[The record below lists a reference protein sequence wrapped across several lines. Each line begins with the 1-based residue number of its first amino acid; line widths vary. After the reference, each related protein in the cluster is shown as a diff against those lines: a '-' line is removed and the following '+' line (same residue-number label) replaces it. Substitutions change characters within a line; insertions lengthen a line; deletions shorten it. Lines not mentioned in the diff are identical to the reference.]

1 MAHFKW
7 LASLFLAAAV
17 VSTPSAE
24 TQCPGNVESLSFRL
38 VNRHQMIV
46 AVSVNRSGP
55 YNFLLDTGMQVTA
68 VDLSLANEL
77 HLQPQGTA
85 AIAGAGFSR
94 SVSIAHLDSLEAGS
108 HTVADSKVL
117 VYDLEKLHVQ
127 GILGEDFLER
137 FDVLIDNIH
146 SLLCLD
152 DSGAMRA
159 EVHGPRTALA
169 TPAKIEDG
177 FGLSNLIIVEARLS
191 DATRTV
197 RLLLDS
203 GANGAI
209 LYNASEYLNVPRTGH
224 LQGASADGGQRVFL
238 VLPPQDVKIGS
249 LELSGVP
256 FFNLNGAQKDAG
268 AKGFDGVLTLGL
280 FKRVFIAHADHFA
293 VLEPR

>member
-1 MAHFKW
+1 MTSFKW
-7 LASLFLAAAV
+7 LSSFLLAANLIFACL
-17 VSTPSAE
+17 AE
-24 TQCPGNVESLSFRL
+24 THCPGNAASVPFRL

-46 AVSVNRSGP
+46 GVSVNHSGP
-55 YNFLLDTGMQVTA
+55 YNFLLDTGMQITA
-68 VDLSLANEL
+68 VDLSVANEL

-108 HTVADSKVL
+108 QAVADSKVL
-117 VYDLEKLHVQ
+117 VYDLGKLHVQ

-159 EVHGPRTALA
+159 EVHGPHTALA

-256 FFNLNGAQKDAG
+256 FFSLHGTQKDAR

-280 FKRVFIAHADHFA
+280 FKRVFIARADHFA